1 MDSHCIISDK
11 YRFVYFVVP
20 KVACSSI
27 KVALLP
33 LFEDLDPTPYQTSQK
48 NPKSVRMHK
57 LFADSSYQIN
67 REQFLQKFEG
77 GQYSDYFKFAFVR
90 NPWDRLVSCWLHK
103 LSTDTS
109 PGLKAPAT
117 LAKKVYSGMPF
128 SEFVE
133 VVANTPDSEA
143 NIHFK
148 AQSSMVC
155 DGSTEYHG
163 SPHLVDFIGR
173 FENLSGD
180 FGTVAKRIGAER
192 ELELGHLMRR
202 NMEARPY
209 TEFYDKE
216 LRNVVYE
223 RYREDVERFGYSF

>member
-20 KVACSSI
+20 KVACSSV
-27 KVALLP
+27 KVALIP

-48 NPKSVRMHK
+48 NAKSVRMHK

-67 REQFLQKFEG
+67 REQFLKRFEEG
-77 GQYSDYFKFAFVR
+77 EYSDYFKFAFVR

-117 LAKKVYSGMPF
+117 LAKQVYSGMPF

-148 AQSSMVC
+148 SQSSMVC

-163 SPHLVDFIGR
+163 SPYLVDFVGR

-180 FGTVAKRIGAER
+180 FGAVAKRIGAEH

-202 NMEARPY
+202 NTEARPY

-223 RYREDVERFGYSF
+223 RYREDIERFGYSF